1 MILVFPSKQDCAALL
16 VHAFMII
23 RYETLTPDVASW
35 DLHIL
40 CLA

>member
-1 MILVFPSKQDCAALL
+1 MDLVLPSKQDCAPLR

-23 RYETLTPDVASW
+23 RYETLTADVAFW